1 MRRIGALIAVI
12 AILLAAIQLPAYA
25 KADVLQKDS
34 VVLSVD
40 SISSN
45 PDTDVEVAVRIS
57 GAYEANILQLSIGY
71 DTNLLQLTE
80 EPSAGFVWNA
90 IESDNGFVA
99 VNTERSGTISFV
111 AILPQGNFNQN
122 GTVLSISFHVS
133 ESAEAG
139 SSIPL
144 TLNIV
149 QFSFDELDGT
159 SNAIPHTVQ
168 DGSVNILTPKT
179 MTATVIAGSG
189 EGEPDGEIEIP
200 ISIEGDYEANVLN
213 LSIAYDSSTIEL
225 VGDPTAGVIWNEI
238 EAGSGYVL
246 TNMSEEGKVCF
257 VAISP
262 QETFS
267 ESGMLFSLRFKVSNN
282 ALAGTNSPI
291 NVSVSQF
298 SYDKLDGSSV
308 SIDFEISNGGITVVE
323 PDVPTYTVTYNI
335 NGEFYA
341 EQTYEYGAA
350 VTAPEYTVPEGHTFS
365 GWNVPETMPAEN
377 LVLNATLTLNSYTIT
392 YNVNGEFYAEQTYE
406 YGAAVTAPEYTVPE
420 GYTFSGW
427 NVPETM
433 PAENLVLNATLT
445 LNCYTI
451 TYNINGEFYAEQTY
465 EYGATVTAPEYTVP
479 EGHTF
484 SGWNVPETMPAD
496 NLVLNATLAVI
507 TYEVTFVDG
516 VTGNIIAVITV
527 EHGNDAVAPEAPEHE
542 GYIFDSWNGEYTNV
556 TTDLTITAE
565 YLLIGDVN
573 GDGIVNTV
581 DAVLILRYSMGLI
594 NIEFDTRSID
604 INGDG
609 IVDISDAILILRI
622 AMNG

>member
-12 AILLAAIQLPAYA
+12 AMLLTAIQLPAYA
-25 KADVLQKDS
+25 KTDVSQKDS
-34 VVLSVD
+34 VVISVD

-45 PDTDVEVAVRIS
+45 PDADVEVAVRIS

-71 DTNLLQLTE
+71 DTNLLYLME
-80 EPSAGFVWNA
+80 EPSAGVVWNA

-99 VNTERSGTISFV
+99 VNTEQSGTINFV

-122 GTVLSISFHVS
+122 GTVLTISFHVS

-139 SSIPL
+139 ISIPL
-144 TLNIV
+144 PLNVV

-168 DGSVNILTPKT
+168 NGSVNILTPKT

-189 EGEPDGEIEIP
+189 EGEPGEEIEIP
-200 ISIEGDYEANVLN
+200 ISIEGDYEANALN

-238 EAGSGYVL
+238 ESGSGYVL

-350 VTAPEYTVPEGHTFS
+350 VTAPEYTVPEG
-365 GWNVPETMPAEN
+365 
-377 LVLNATLTLNSYTIT
+377 
-392 YNVNGEFYAEQTYE
+392 
-406 YGAAVTAPEYTVPE
+406 
-420 GYTFSGW
+420 YTFSGW
-427 NVPETM
+427 NVPEIM
-433 PAENLVLNATLT
+433 PDE
-445 LNCYTI
+445 
-451 TYNINGEFYAEQTY
+451 
-465 EYGATVTAPEYTVP
+465 
-479 EGHTF
+479 
-484 SGWNVPETMPAD
+484 

>member
-12 AILLAAIQLPAYA
+12 AMLLTAIQLPAYA
-25 KADVLQKDS
+25 KTDVSQKDS
-34 VVLSVD
+34 VVISVD

-45 PDTDVEVAVRIS
+45 PDADVEVAVRIS

-71 DTNLLQLTE
+71 DTNLLYLME
-80 EPSAGFVWNA
+80 EPSAGVVWNA

-99 VNTERSGTISFV
+99 VNTEQSGTINFV

-122 GTVLSISFHVS
+122 GTVLTISFHVS

-139 SSIPL
+139 ISIPL
-144 TLNIV
+144 PLNVV

-168 DGSVNILTPKT
+168 NGSVNILTPKT

-189 EGEPDGEIEIP
+189 EGEPGEEIEIP
-200 ISIEGDYEANVLN
+200 ISIEGDYEANALN

-238 EAGSGYVL
+238 ESGSGYVL

-350 VTAPEYTVPEGHTFS
+350 VTAPEYSVPEGHTFS
-365 GWNVPETMPAEN
+365 GWNVPETMPAENLVLNATLTLNSYTITYNVNGEFYAEQTYEYGAAVTAPEYSVPEGHTFSVWNVPETMPAEN

-427 NVPETM
+427 NVPEIM
-433 PAENLVLNATLT
+433 PDE
-445 LNCYTI
+445 
-451 TYNINGEFYAEQTY
+451 
-465 EYGATVTAPEYTVP
+465 
-479 EGHTF
+479 
-484 SGWNVPETMPAD
+484 